1 MPQKH
6 NLSTANAYDTEAL
19 EDALEGACGGNIKI
33 TQRLELRRLAT
44 SLWYDT
50 EMSKQGAIQQNHNEP
65 LKALTNIKANLQRR
79 KKTSDIMTSSR
90 LMEVP
95 EPASTI
101 LIADIA
107 YTFRDEIDD
116 YTQIDFGNTKHV
128 ELLKIALDGSISKV
142 TNGQG
147 RPVNEAL
154 DEFFVGLRVLYETET
169 GKSAIAGAHFNGKPK
184 TDFEKL
190 IYLGYQ
196 IIRPAQNYDAAY
208 KAYERAISRN
218 SQTTE

>member
-1 MPQKH
+1 MLVPYR
-6 NLSTANAYDTEAL
+6 LSQFLKWHSKIVDEKQILAL
-19 EDALEGACGGNIKI
+19 KVGLVED
-33 TQRLELRRLAT
+33 
-44 SLWYDT
+44 
-50 EMSKQGAIQQNHNEP
+50 
-65 LKALTNIKANLQRR
+65 
-79 KKTSDIMTSSR
+79 
-90 LMEVP
+90 
-95 EPASTI
+95 
-101 LIADIA
+101 
-107 YTFRDEIDD
+107 
-116 YTQIDFGNTKHV
+116 
-128 ELLKIALDGSISKV
+128 KV
-142 TNGQG
+142 TKGQG

-154 DEFFVGLRVLYETET
+154 NEFFVGLRVLYETET

>member
-1 MPQKH
+1 MSKSPY
-6 NLSTANAYDTEAL
+6 YDTAPIETAFEESCSENL
-19 EDALEGACGGNIKI
+19 QI

-50 EMSKQGAIQQNHNEP
+50 EMNKQGAIQQNHNEL
-65 LKALTNIKANLQRR
+65 LKALTNFKANLQRR
-79 KKTSDIMTSSR
+79 KNASDTLTSSR

-95 EPASTI
+95 EPARAI

-142 TNGQG
+142 TKGQG

-154 DEFFVGLRVLYETET
+154 DEFFVGLRVLYETAT

>member
-1 MPQKH
+1 MH
-6 NLSTANAYDTEAL
+6 ESNLYLAEIEMFFERS
-19 EDALEGACGGNIKI
+19 CGRGLKTN
-33 TQRLELRRLAT
+33 QRLQLHKLVSNLLFQSNHSLHDRPDVNLANT
-44 SLWYDT
+44 YD
-50 EMSKQGAIQQNHNEP
+50 
-65 LKALTNIKANLQRR
+65 ALTNFKANLNRR
-79 KKTSDIMTSSR
+79 KTKSDLLTSAR
-90 LMEVP
+90 LMELT
-95 EPASTI
+95 EPARKI
-101 LIADIA
+101 LLSDIA
-107 YTFRDEIDD
+107 FVFRNEIDD

-142 TNGQG
+142 TKGQG

-154 DEFFVGLRVLYETET
+154 DEFFVGLRVLYETAT